1 LFAPGGK
8 PDGTEVA
15 ALNISCIGGVDL
27 PKIAITPFDGR
38 NL

>member
-15 ALNISCIGGVDL
+15 TLNVSCIDVVDL
-27 PKIAITPFDGR
+27 PKIAITPFDSR
-38 NL
+38 SL

>member
-15 ALNISCIGGVDL
+15 ALNISCIGVVDL
-27 PKIAITPFDGR
+27 PKIAMTPFDGR
-38 NL
+38 SL